1 MQRLILTFILC
12 AFISGCV
19 NLQEK
24 KTEASNSQEVSKK
37 QVETPNAPQ
46 KTEVSTPTVSKQK
59 VEESITDMSTNRV
72 VVSVPGMVCQ
82 MCVHGMRKVFKDSV
96 QNAEK
101 DVQVDLGKK
110 TVTLNLVTALS
121 DADIKKRVV
130 QAGYQADKII
140 RL

>member
-1 MQRLILTFILC
+1 MQKFGFVLLLGLVGICT
-12 AFISGCV
+12 
-19 NLQEK
+19 NLQA
-24 KTEASNSQEVSKK
+24 EASAS
-37 QVETPNAPQ
+37 ETPAQ
-46 KTEVSTPTVSKQK
+46 KKASAHQ
-59 VEESITDMSTNRV
+59 V

-96 QNAEK
+96 RNAEK

-121 DADIKKRVV
+121 DQEIKKRVV
-130 QAGYQADKII
+130 QAGYTADKIQ

>member
-1 MQRLILTFILC
+1 MQRFGFVIFLGLIGVC
-12 AFISGCV
+12 M
-19 NLQEK
+19 NLQAK
-24 KTEASNSQEVSKK
+24 VPALDTPPAQKEAVSSAH
-37 QVETPNAPQ
+37 Q
-46 KTEVSTPTVSKQK
+46 
-59 VEESITDMSTNRV
+59 V

-96 QNAEK
+96 KNAEQ

-121 DADIKKRVV
+121 DQEIKKRVV
-130 QAGYQADKII
+130 QAGYTADNIQ

>member
-1 MQRLILTFILC
+1 MKRFGLAALLGLAGVCMHLQAKVPALDTLVQKE
-12 AFISGCV
+12 ISSS
-19 NLQEK
+19 
-24 KTEASNSQEVSKK
+24 AH
-37 QVETPNAPQ
+37 
-46 KTEVSTPTVSKQK
+46 
-59 VEESITDMSTNRV
+59 RV

-96 QNAEK
+96 KNAET

-121 DADIKKRVV
+121 NQEIERRVV
-130 QAGYQADKII
+130 QAGYKADKIQ